1 MQTVNRI
8 GAIIDRHPRWNNVN
22 DTRSVP
28 AGIFLTWA
36 VAYRI
41 QEKLVSKVLAKI
53 RRKTRARA
61 LQEDNGE

>member
-36 VAYRI
+36 VEYRI